1 MNLTPSQERAFN
13 FLDKFCGS
21 PISSDQN
28 ENEVILTGS
37 PGYGKSFLID
47 YLKKKHKNIE
57 ITATTNKAA
66 DIIDGVTIYSLLGL
80 KLKDNY
86 KTGESDIDYEN
97 ARNLYNEI
105 VVIDECSMINQ
116 ELFVA
121 IHTYMKKC
129 KIIYVGDYYQLPP
142 VKNENF
148 SIFNIGLTLLE
159 LTEPCRTDKS
169 DILNL
174 MNILKD
180 CIKQNVLYKNLVP
193 SENINFITDP
203 KDLET
208 HLINFEPIIDKCLSF
223 TNKNV
228 ENQNFLIRDLHL
240 LDHKFGVNDYVV
252 CKSAVPTIINGYKML
267 SKIESVMKITSIS
280 KTDSN
285 GCARIQC
292 DNGGSYKVFLTPFTY
307 TKRLNELADIAKKAV
322 NPKERREKWKE
333 FFNFKNSILDIRD
346 IYAST
351 VHSAQGSTYRNVYID
366 LRDLW
371 TCPNKRELQRLLYVA
386 VSRAKENVYFILL
399 K

>member
-1 MNLTPSQERAFN
+1 MKLTPSQETAFE
-13 FLDKFCGS
+13 FLDNFCS
-21 PISSDQN
+21 SKISDNQN

-47 YLKKKHKNIE
+47 YLKSTHKNIE

-66 DIIDGVTIYSLLGL
+66 DIIDGITIYSYLGL

-86 KTGESDIDYEN
+86 KTGENDIDYEN
-97 ARNLYNEI
+97 ARTVYKEI
-105 VVIDECSMINQ
+105 VVIDECSMINK

-142 VKNENF
+142 VKDENF

-159 LTEPCRTDKS
+159 LKEPCRTDKS
-169 DILNL
+169 DILSL
-174 MNILKD
+174 MDTLKD
-180 CIKQNVLYKNLVP
+180 CIKQNVLYKNIIP
-193 SENINFITDP
+193 SENIKFITDQN
-203 KDLET
+203 DLEV
-208 HLINFEPIIDKCLSF
+208 HLINFEPNVDKCLSF

-228 ENQNFLIRDLHL
+228 ESQNFLIRDLHL
-240 LDHKFGVNDYVV
+240 LDHKFGVDDYVV
-252 CKSAVPTIINGYKML
+252 CKSAVPTIIDGYKML
-267 SKIESVMKITSIS
+267 SKIESVMKITNVS
-280 KTDSN
+280 KTDEE
-285 GCARIQC
+285 GCARIKC
-292 DNGGSYKVFLTPFTY
+292 DNGGTYKVFLTPFTY
-307 TKRLNELADIAKKAV
+307 SKKIAELSKIAKETV
-322 NPKERREKWKE
+322 DSNERRKKWKE
-333 FFNFKNSILDIRD
+333 YFAFKNSILDIRD

-366 LRDLW
+366 LKDLW

-386 VSRAKENVYFILL
+386 VSRAKENVYFILM